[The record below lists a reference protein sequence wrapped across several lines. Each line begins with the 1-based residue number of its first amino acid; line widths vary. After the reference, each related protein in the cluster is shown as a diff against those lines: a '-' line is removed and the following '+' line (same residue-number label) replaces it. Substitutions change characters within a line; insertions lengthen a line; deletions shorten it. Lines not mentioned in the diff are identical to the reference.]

1 MRDALQTLGIRAAVP
16 REERA
21 IRSGGGWTTKVY
33 TLLPGYV
40 FLALEYSAENYYRV
54 KAIPHVLRF
63 LGSNGLSPSYLPHL
77 EVEWLRLL
85 DHGGAPLKPSRVEEL
100 PEDGIR
106 IVEGVLRHFPVRRI
120 DFDKRARRAKV
131 EISLCGESKTI
142 TLSTDGGEDESS
154 YTAFTRSR
162 TKQAVDSS
170 RLGRL
175 VEISGK
181 RTGLNNRLG
190 GEAHPSAP
198 CFSPPV
204 LSVARNTV

>member
-1 MRDALQTLGIRAAVP
+1 MVRWYVLQVSTGQETAVREALEGLGVRAAMP
-16 REERA
+16 REERL

-63 LGSNGLSPSYLPHL
+63 LGSNGLSPSYLTHL

-85 DHGGAPLKPSRVEEL
+85 DNGGEPLKPSRVEEL

-142 TLSTDGGEDESS
+142 TLSTEGGEDESS
-154 YTAFTRSR
+154 
-162 TKQAVDSS
+162 
-170 RLGRL
+170 
-175 VEISGK
+175 
-181 RTGLNNRLG
+181 
-190 GEAHPSAP
+190 
-198 CFSPPV
+198 
-204 LSVARNTV
+204 